1 VNTSSAPLYSLILA
15 AGKGRRM
22 RSHDLHKVCF
32 EIDGVPAIHR
42 ALDVYNRLG
51 VVRNVVVVG
60 DLAGQVVEMVGRRYP
75 NVVFAFQ
82 PEARGTGDAV
92 QCGLPALAEIPAHAR
107 ILVVAGDKLVDG
119 PVLERLLKRCQDQDA
134 DLGMVVSPASWGGES
149 AGRVLTNAEGRPL
162 AIVEA
167 PDIRMRQCRSRL
179 RHLVAS
185 LPDTELT
192 VDRIQQ
198 VIAEDLG
205 GKGAYARVIPGG
217 PDPDGAGVYP
227 RGPLV
232 DALERSETD
241 FEPIPGKDRISA
253 EEAWHAPWRNEF
265 VYLVRMGALQAGLQH
280 MQAANA
286 QGESYLTDA
295 IGAICTS
302 RRPDRQEDQY
312 RVVLE
317 PTIHPHEVLSYN
329 NPEELL
335 LIEDHLHGR
344 RRHSESTLR
353 GRLGTARLKRVA
365 DWQRLFPVAGPL
377 PDPSRQLLA
386 ECYGDDPAIIA
397 DRARALG
404 RVLAE
409 FAGRH
414 GEERE
419 VVVVRSP
426 GRINLMGRHIDWQ
439 GGHCN
444 LMAVSQEVLLVA
456 GPRSDDIIE
465 AHNVD
470 PIAFPPVRTSLGQM
484 VSRLDWDDWLS
495 VVNSRQLHRHL
506 RELSG
511 NWRLYIEAALLRLQ
525 MAFRSQ
531 ALQGMD
537 MVVLGNIPIAAG
549 LSSSSAIVVASAE
562 AAVALNGLEVT
573 SQQFVNFC
581 GEGEWFVGTRG
592 GSADH
597 AAMKFG
603 RNGTINHVA
612 FHPFRL
618 LQQLQFPP
626 EYRLVVAN
634 SLVQA
639 RKATGAR
646 AAFNSRVGSYLVGLE
661 LIRRRF
667 PRQAAFIQ
675 YVRDLDPAHLQVSP
689 AWIYQMLLTLPV
701 SLTAG
706 EIRSQ
711 FAGDPDAWSRLEA
724 HFGSVSPET
733 TFPVRGVVMFGVAE
747 CARARQAATL
757 LTRGD
762 MVSLGELMR
771 LSHDGERCYRTRRG
785 QPTQPFEVDISDAA
799 LQARIDDL
807 ESHDPARQD
816 AARLEL
822 QPGGYR
828 CSTEEIDQ
836 LVDLASEV
844 PGVLG
849 AQIAGAGLG
858 GCAMILVEAA
868 QVATLCQHL
877 EEHYYDLRGLPRSL
891 LLCQASAGSGL
902 LSLEATH

>member
-1 VNTSSAPLYSLILA
+1 
-15 AGKGRRM
+15 M
-22 RSHDLHKVCF
+22 RSQTLHKVCF

-60 DLAGQVVEMVGRRYP
+60 DLAGQVVELVGKRYP
-75 NVVFAFQ
+75 NVIFAYQ

-92 QCGLPALAEIPAHAR
+92 QCGLPALAEIPPHAR

-119 PVLERLLKRCQDQDA
+119 PVLERLLKRCQDEDA

-149 AGRVLTNAEGRPL
+149 AGRVLTTAAGRPL

-167 PDIRMRQCRSRL
+167 PDIRMRQCRAQL
-179 RHLVAS
+179 RQLVDK
-185 LPDTELT
+185 LPAEELS
-192 VDRIQQ
+192 VARIQGM
-198 VIAEDLG
+198 IEEHLG
-205 GKGAYARVIPGG
+205 GKGVYSRVIPGG
-217 PDPDGAGVYP
+217 PAADSAGLYP
-227 RGPLV
+227 RGPLAQ
-232 DALERSETD
+232 ALRRCEID
-241 FEPIPGKDRISA
+241 FEPVPGGDRISA
-253 EEAWHAPWRNEF
+253 EEAWNAPWRNEF
-265 VYLVRMGALQAGLQH
+265 VYVVRMGALQAGLQH
-280 MQAANA
+280 MQAANS

-295 IGAICTS
+295 IGAICTA
-302 RRPDRQEDQY
+302 RRADRQGEQY

-317 PTIHPHEVLSYN
+317 PTVHPHEVLSYN

-335 LIEDHLHGR
+335 QIEDHLHGR

-353 GRLGTARLKRVA
+353 GRLGTERLKRVA
-365 DWQRLFPVAGPL
+365 EWQRIFPAHGPL
-377 PDPSRQLLA
+377 PEASRQLLA
-386 ECYGDDPAIIA
+386 DCYGDDPAIVA

-404 RVLAE
+404 SVLAE
-409 FAGRH
+409 FANRY

-470 PIAFPPVRTSLGQM
+470 PVAFPPVRTSLGQM
-484 VSRLDWDDWLS
+484 VSRLNWDDWLS
-495 VVNSRQLHRHL
+495 VVNSQELHRHL

-525 MAFRSQ
+525 MAYRTQ

-537 MVVLGNIPIAAG
+537 LVVVGNIPIAAG

-562 AAVALNGLEVT
+562 AAVALNGLEVS

-597 AAMKFG
+597 AAMRFG
-603 RNGTINHVA
+603 QKGTINHVA

-618 LQQLQFPP
+618 LQQLQFPA

-667 PRQAAFIQ
+667 PRQAPFIQ
-675 YVRDLDPAHLQVSP
+675 YVRDLDPTHLQVTP

-701 SLTAG
+701 SITAG
-706 EIRSQ
+706 AIRREFS
-711 FAGDPDAWSRLEA
+711 GEPEAWARLEP
-724 HFGSVSPET
+724 HFGAVPEET
-733 TFPVRGVVMFGVAE
+733 SFPVRGVVMFGVAE

-757 LTRGD
+757 LNRGD
-762 MVSLGELMR
+762 MVALGDLMR
-771 LSHDGERCYRTRRG
+771 ISHDGERCFRTQRG
-785 QPTQPFEVDISDAA
+785 AAAVPFEVDISDAA
-799 LQARIDDL
+799 L
-807 ESHDPARQD
+807 
-816 AARLEL
+816 AARLEDL
-822 QPGGYR
+822 ASHDAARHTAAQLEFQPGGYR

-858 GCAMILVEAA
+858 GCAMILVQAA
-868 QVATLCQHL
+868 QVPALCEHL
-877 EEHYYDLRGLPRSL
+877 EKHYYDARGLPRSL

-902 LSLEATH
+902 LSMTSVN

>member
-1 VNTSSAPLYSLILA
+1 
-15 AGKGRRM
+15 M
-22 RSHDLHKVCF
+22 RSQSLHKVCF

-42 ALDVYNRLG
+42 ALDIYNRLG

-60 DLAGQVVEMVGRRYP
+60 DLAGQVVELVGQRYP
-75 NVVFAFQ
+75 NVIFAYQ

-92 QCGLPALAEIPAHAR
+92 QCGLPALAEISPHAR

-119 PVLERLLKRCQDQDA
+119 PVLERLLKRCQDEDA

-149 AGRVLTNAEGRPL
+149 AGRVLTTAAGRPL

-167 PDIRMRQCRSRL
+167 PDIRMRQCRSQL
-179 RHLVAS
+179 RQLVDS
-185 LPDTELT
+185 LPAEQLSAT
-192 VDRIQQ
+192 RIQG
-198 VIAEDLG
+198 IIEEHLG
-205 GKGAYARVIPGG
+205 SKGVYSRVIPGG
-217 PDPDGAGVYP
+217 PAADSEGLYP
-227 RGPLV
+227 RDSLA
-232 DALERSETD
+232 DALQRCEID
-241 FEPIPGKDRISA
+241 FEPLPGGDRISA
-253 EEAWHAPWRNEF
+253 EAAWNAPWRNEF
-265 VYLVRMGALQAGLQH
+265 VYVVRMGALQAGLLH
-280 MQAANA
+280 MQAGNS

-295 IGAICTS
+295 IGAICTA
-302 RRPDRQEDQY
+302 RRADRQGDQY

-317 PTIHPHEVLSYN
+317 PTVHPHEVLSYN

-335 LIEDHLHGR
+335 QIEDHLHGR

-365 DWQRLFPVAGPL
+365 EWQRIFPAQGTL
-377 PDPSRQLLA
+377 PEASRQLLA
-386 ECYGDDPAIIA
+386 DCYGDDPAIVA

-404 RVLAE
+404 SVLAE
-409 FAGRH
+409 FARRH

-419 VVVVRSP
+419 VVLVRSP

-439 GGHCN
+439 GGPCN

-456 GPRSDDIIE
+456 GPRTDDIIE

-470 PIAFPPVRTSLGQM
+470 PVAFPPVRTSLGQM
-484 VSRLDWDDWLS
+484 VSRLNWDDWLS
-495 VVNSRQLHRHL
+495 VVNSQELHRHL

-525 MAFRSQ
+525 MAFRTQ

-537 MVVLGNIPIAAG
+537 LVVVGNIPIAAG

-562 AAVALNGLEVT
+562 AAVALNGLEVS

-597 AAMKFG
+597 AAMRFG
-603 RNGTINHVA
+603 QKGTINHVA

-618 LQQLQFPP
+618 LQQLQFPA

-667 PRQAAFIQ
+667 PRQAPFIQ
-675 YVRDLDPAHLQVSP
+675 YVRDLDPTHLQVTP

-701 SLTAG
+701 SITGGAIRKEFSG
-706 EIRSQ
+706 E
-711 FAGDPDAWSRLEA
+711 AEPWARLEP
-724 HFGSVSPET
+724 HFGAVPEET
-733 TFPVRGVVMFGVAE
+733 VFPVRGVVMFGVAE

-762 MVSLGELMR
+762 MVALGDLMR
-771 LSHDGERCYRTRRG
+771 ISHDGERCFRTQRG
-785 QPTQPFEVDISDAA
+785 AAAVPFEVDISDAA
-799 LQARIDDL
+799 LSTRLEDL
-807 ESHDPARQD
+807 ASQDPARHL
-816 AARLEL
+816 AAQLEF

-858 GCAMILVEAA
+858 GCAMILVHAA
-868 QVATLCQHL
+868 QVPALCAHL
-877 EEHYYDLRGLPRSL
+877 ETHYYDARGLPRSL

-902 LSLEATH
+902 LSMASTT